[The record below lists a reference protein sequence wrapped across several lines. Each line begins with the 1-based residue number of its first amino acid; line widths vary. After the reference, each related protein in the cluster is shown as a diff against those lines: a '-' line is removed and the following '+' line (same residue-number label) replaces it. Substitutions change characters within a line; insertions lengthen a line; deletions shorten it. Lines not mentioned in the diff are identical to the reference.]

1 MSDSADSPDDPG
13 VVRGRKR
20 ERNIGEWRQ
29 NEAKNKRNRGE
40 EYVSR
45 ATGRHIPKRSVGP
58 PCRDG
63 CFEKVTMPIVS
74 KIHSHH
80 KSVDSS
86 SSGSSWIDIIFNTP

>member
-45 ATGRHIPKRSVGP
+45 ATLRMYQEMTQFTLFMLKNDHVPS
-58 PCRDG
+58 
-63 CFEKVTMPIVS
+63 F
-74 KIHSHH
+74 
-80 KSVDSS
+80 
-86 SSGSSWIDIIFNTP
+86 

>member
-58 PCRDG
+58 PT
-63 CFEKVTMPIVS
+63 TMFHCDCIKFLLRMLVFIL
-74 KIHSHH
+74 KLTEIRE
-80 KSVDSS
+80 
-86 SSGSSWIDIIFNTP
+86 IT